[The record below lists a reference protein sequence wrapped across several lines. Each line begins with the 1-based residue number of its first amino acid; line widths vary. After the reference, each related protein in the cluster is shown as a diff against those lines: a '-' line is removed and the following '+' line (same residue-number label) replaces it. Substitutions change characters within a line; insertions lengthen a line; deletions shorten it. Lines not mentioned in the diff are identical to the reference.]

1 MMRISLA
8 ATIFAVASLTL
19 TAPGAWAYDY
29 QLYKNAEK
37 FGIVVFP
44 KAYLSSELDGYIHSI
59 AFEPAESG
67 KAVMRYGTKGENE
80 TFMMPEEVQARHGI
94 EKFIVIQVLQD
105 RKMLVGVYDTEW
117 GLTLP
122 SSVFELDQVK
132 ENIPKTLNVFRG
144 DNPQRQTRGP
154 GDDHLNES
162 AAILAALAFPT
173 GGPISHAHV

>member
-8 ATIFAVASLTL
+8 AIIFAVASLTL

-80 TFMMPEEVQARHGI
+80 TLMMPEEVQARHGI
-94 EKFIVIQVLQD
+94 EKFITKAGKV
-105 RKMLVGVYDTEW
+105 RG
-117 GLTLP
+117 
-122 SSVFELDQVK
+122 K
-132 ENIPKTLNVFRG
+132 ERRG
-144 DNPQRQTRGP
+144 
-154 GDDHLNES
+154 GDAGRHAREHRP
-162 AAILAALAFPT
+162 AALSRERIRHR
-173 GGPISHAHV
+173 G